1 MLKNLK
7 QILIEYN
14 KLKKML
20 EKQQQVNQKKSK
32 INLYIIKFLYRKKND
47 EERKAQIKKELEDF
61 ENNLKNE
68 LEDKKRIVDL
78 EQEDLQKKEEESAK
92 ELEDIKNIVELKKD
106 SITDFI
112 ITNVMNVNMD
122 FPEMVK
128 KRFVKKKKGKK
139 N

>member
-1 MLKNLK
+1 M
-7 QILIEYN
+7 
-14 KLKKML
+14 
-20 EKQQQVNQKKSK
+20 
-32 INLYIIKFLYRKKND
+32 
-47 EERKAQIKKELEDF
+47 
-61 ENNLKNE
+61 
-68 LEDKKRIVDL
+68 
-78 EQEDLQKKEEESAK
+78 QKKEEESAK

>member
-1 MLKNLK
+1 MLKNLN